1 MFKVSYIYD
10 LVDSISP
17 QLKKIQS
24 NLEQTRTKTQA
35 AAQSMASSFDKVGQ
49 SLTNTSRSIKNAG
62 STLAPMSIAMGGLA
76 VKAFKGAAEF
86 EMLRIRM
93 DVLTGSAEMGAKA
106 FQEVTK
112 YAAKTPFEIADISKS
127 LNMLMS
133 TGGMSFDEAMKS
145 VKVIGDIASISG
157 GEMSGMAL
165 AFSQT
170 SATTR
175 LLGQDFNQ
183 FVNNSVPLMKILT
196 DYTGKNAAQIMAM
209 KEAGQL
215 SFDVVSKAMEKATKA
230 GGLFENGAEKM
241 SQTLSGLFSTLK
253 DEGNIAFA
261 ELGKEMAN
269 AINLPQLV
277 KDFSNFIG
285 KLTEKFKAL
294 SPETKKFITYAI
306 LIATVLAPV
315 LLVFGSLVGVL
326 GLGFKGLGMVTTAFG
341 SFNKIIL
348 ANPIIAFL
356 ASMILLYN
364 TWDDFRI
371 VVDWVAESIA
381 GAFSTES
388 TTGFIS
394 NLKIVWEWLDKIL
407 EEVKPLSIFF
417 SNAKLII
424 DTGVDSINT
433 KLDREAGIGEHGF
446 LKPINKPQQMT
457 AGGQLDVNIKGLPK
471 GSSAGFTPKPNNFLP
486 VGLNTVYA
494 GS

>member
-10 LVDSISP
+10 LVDNISP

-35 AAQSMASSFDKVGQ
+35 VAQSMASSFDKVGQ

-62 STLAPMSIAMGGLA
+62 STLAPMSIAMGGVA
-76 VKAFKGAAEF
+76 IKALSSAANF
-86 EMLRIRM
+86 EKLQMQM
-93 DVLTGSAEMGAKA
+93 EVLTGSAEKGK
-106 FQEVTK
+106 EVFKTLVNF
-112 YAAKTPFEIADISKS
+112 AAATPFELPELVKA
-127 LNMLMS
+127 NNTLM
-133 TGGMSFDEAMKS
+133 GFGMSAEAAFDSLKM
-145 VKVIGDIASISG
+145 IGDVSAVAGGDLQGITVAFGQAAASG
-157 GEMSGMAL
+157 
-165 AFSQT
+165 
-170 SATTR
+170 R
-175 LLGQDFNQ
+175 LMGQDLLQ
-183 FVNNSVPLMKILT
+183 LVNNGVPIIDMLASSMGVAKEKIK
-196 DYTGKNAAQIMAM
+196 DMVSQGKITLPVLIKAFRGATSEGGKFNNGMD
-209 KEAGQL
+209 KL
-215 SFDVVSKAMEKATKA
+215 SKTL
-230 GGLFENGAEKM
+230 GGVY
-241 SQTLSGLFSTLK
+241 STLK
-253 DEGNIAFA
+253 DNVNIAFA
-261 ELGKEMAN
+261 ELGSEMAKS
-269 AINLPQLV
+269 INLQQLI
-277 KDFSNFIG
+277 KDLSEFAG
-285 KLTEKFKAL
+285 KITKKFKAL

-394 NLKIVWEWLDKIL
+394 DLKIVWEWLDKIL
-407 EEVKPLSIFF
+407 EEVEPLSTFF

-471 GSSAGFTPKPNNFLP
+471 GSSAGFTPRPNNFLP

>member
-24 NLEQTRTKTQA
+24 NLESTRGRVNA

-49 SLTNTSRSIKNAG
+49 SLKQTSGSFREAG
-62 STLAPMSIAMGGLA
+62 STLAPLSVAMGGIAL
-76 VKAFKGAAEF
+76 KAFKGAAEF

-196 DYTGKNAAQIMAM
+196 DYTGKSAAQIMAM
-209 KEAGQL
+209 QSAGQL

-253 DEGNIAFA
+253 DEVNIAFA
-261 ELGKEMAN
+261 ELGKEMAK

-277 KDFSNFIG
+277 KDFSSFIG

-326 GLGFKGLGMVTTAFG
+326 GL
-341 SFNKIIL
+341 
-348 ANPIIAFL
+348 
-356 ASMILLYN
+356 
-364 TWDDFRI
+364 
-371 VVDWVAESIA
+371 
-381 GAFSTES
+381 AFSGLAMLAG
-388 TTGFIS
+388 GFALIFTPIGLITIAVIALIAVIYS
-394 NLKIVWEWLDKIL
+394 LRDSFSIVYNFLKDNLMSIFDAIVLKIENVVARINELRSGAALIL
-407 EEVKPLSIFF
+407 SSVGLEGAANLVAPEITQ
-417 SNAKLII
+417 N
-424 DTGVDSINT
+424 
-433 KLDREAGIGEHGF
+433 
-446 LKPINKPQQMT
+446 INKHQQMT

-471 GSSAGFTPKPNNFLP
+471 GSSAGFTPRPNNFLP